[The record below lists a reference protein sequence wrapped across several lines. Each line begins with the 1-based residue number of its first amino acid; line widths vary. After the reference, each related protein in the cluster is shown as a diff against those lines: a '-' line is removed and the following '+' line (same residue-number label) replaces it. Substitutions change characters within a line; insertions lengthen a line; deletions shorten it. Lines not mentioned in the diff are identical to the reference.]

1 MVITKKKV
9 IKGKTSSKSK
19 TGKSRTISKNV
30 SKKKSKIN
38 KKPVKNIKKNNK
50 RLPKKNVKL
59 GRTKKMVL
67 RSKEITSNIEDYTA
81 SEISK
86 GKVLNNDDII
96 KEQSNIK
103 KERKV
108 YSKMI
113 KNITVDKLY
122 SNKFSHVYLYDEISN
137 ESVLRVQLEI
147 DNLSKLGKEEING
160 NELIYTL
167 AKPIIL
173 HLNSPGGDLNAGLAL
188 STIICNSKIPIIVV
202 NEGTSASAAT
212 FVTVTAP
219 IRFIMKFSV
228 MLLHQY
234 TEGAVDKYEGL
245 KFNIRI
251 GDEIMETMFRLYVKN
266 SNLSYTALKNIL
278 KHDIF
283 LDSKTIMKYGL
294 ADKMLGLKTKKY
306 TKDRQFTK
314 YFSKYPYLKLSAK
327 EYKDHNYVRNVIF
340 LYNNQSNVEATN
352 SYNRSLNIVKQ
363 LHYSFITIGQ
373 SLPIFIRINDST
385 SVDYFQ
391 DIFEIIPLLNAIM
404 ISKIPVYVIFDGPV
418 RNYSV
423 LIGLVSYKCFMHENS
438 YILFD
443 YTTQMVEMDRYVDVV
458 QNTLLERRYLTDIL
472 KNYTKIPKNIIDN
485 FFDNRLYFN
494 SKKALQYDIID
505 DIISECKIKKYK

>member
-1 MVITKKKV
+1 MVVSKKKAM
-9 IKGKTSSKSK
+9 KSNSSSKSK
-19 TGKSRTISKNV
+19 TGRSRSRSKSKSKIV

-38 KKPVKNIKKNNK
+38 KKPVKNIKKVNK
-50 RLPKKNVKL
+50 RSTQKNK
-59 GRTKKMVL
+59 TKKMVL

-86 GKVLNNDDII
+86 GKILNNDDIV

-113 KNITVDKLY
+113 KNITVDRLY

-147 DNLSKLGKEEING
+147 DKLSKLGKEEING
-160 NELIYTL
+160 DETVYTL
-167 AKPIIL
+167 AKPIVL

-283 LDSKTIMKYGL
+283 LDSRTIMKYGL

-306 TKDRQFTK
+306 TKNRQFTK

-340 LYNNQSNVEATN
+340 LYNNQSDVEATN

-385 SVDYFQ
+385 SIDYFQ

-423 LIGLVSYKCFMHENS
+423 LIGLVAYKCFMHENS

-443 YTTQMVEMDRYVDVV
+443 YTTQIVEMDRYVDVV
-458 QNTLLERRYLTDIL
+458 QNTLLERRYLIDIL
-472 KNYTKIPKNIIDN
+472 KNYTEIPKNIIDN
-485 FFDNRLYFN
+485 FFDDRIYFN
-494 SKKALQYDIID
+494 SKKHYNMIL
-505 DIISECKIKKYK
+505 